1 MGARVTETEPKGP
14 GGGEGSNGGDPPRWA
29 VQLMAAQKVI
39 VGVALG
45 IAVLFWLIAP
55 PQVASIGAAVVLIG
69 AGLVLWRADRAVK
82 RARSSG

>member
-1 MGARVTETEPKGP
+1 MGTGVTETEVKGAA
-14 GGGEGSNGGDPPRWA
+14 GGNEQNGGDPPRWA

-45 IAVLFWLIAP
+45 IAVLLWLIAG

-69 AGLVLWRADRAVK
+69 TGLVLWRADRVVK
-82 RARSSG
+82 RAR